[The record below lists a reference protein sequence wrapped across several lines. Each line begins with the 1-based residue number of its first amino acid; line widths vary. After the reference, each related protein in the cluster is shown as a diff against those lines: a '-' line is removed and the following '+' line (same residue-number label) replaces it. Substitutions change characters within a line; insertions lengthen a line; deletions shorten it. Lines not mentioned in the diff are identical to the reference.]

1 MSVFEPIN
9 MYRGHHRREMIALL
23 AEKTAY
29 KFRFLGLKGL
39 ISNESGAFEFP
50 YDARILHGLVSF
62 FFFLWFCVIVANN
75 AFIYAFNLDWY

>member
-1 MSVFEPIN
+1 

-50 YDARILHGLVSF
+50 YDARILHGLVSSF
-62 FFFLWFCVIVANN
+62 FF
-75 AFIYAFNLDWY
+75 

>member
-1 MSVFEPIN
+1 
-9 MYRGHHRREMIALL
+9 MIALL

-39 ISNESGAFEFP
+39 ISNESGAFE

-62 FFFLWFCVIVANN
+62 FFFLFYGFA
-75 AFIYAFNLDWY
+75 

>member
-1 MSVFEPIN
+1 
-9 MYRGHHRREMIALL
+9 
-23 AEKTAY
+23 
-29 KFRFLGLKGL
+29 LKGL